1 MRRESQNILLV
12 LLGGALLKIALD
24 GSYLRYVKPF
34 QQPWLILAGAAM
46 VALAAVA
53 IVKDIVTA
61 QRATRAAK
69 TEPERDVEHSH
80 RTRSTWMLILP
91 VLAIFLIA
99 PPALGADS
107 VNRSGGRTVAQ
118 AQPVK
123 TATFPPLPA
132 GEPLSMTITDVVTRA
147 GWDAGNSLT
156 GRTVRVTGFVARNG
170 SAVYLARLVIGCCA
184 ADAFPVKV
192 RLTSGETAGLRN
204 DQWVETTGVVRP
216 DTAKPANSY
225 TPDFAVSTM
234 KLVPPPGDPY
244 EY

>member
-1 MRRESQNILLV
+1 
-12 LLGGALLKIALD
+12 
-24 GSYLRYVKPF
+24 
-34 QQPWLILAGAAM
+34 
-46 VALAAVA
+46 
-53 IVKDIVTA
+53 
-61 QRATRAAK
+61 
-69 TEPERDVEHSH
+69 
-80 RTRSTWMLILP
+80 
-91 VLAIFLIA
+91 
-99 PPALGADS
+99 
-107 VNRSGGRTVAQ
+107 
-118 AQPVK
+118 
-123 TATFPPLPA
+123 
-132 GEPLSMTITDVVTRA
+132 MTITDVVTRA

-192 RLTSGETAGLRN
+192 RLTGGETSGLRN

-216 DTAKPANSY
+216 DTANPANSY